1 MSLAGPSSE
10 AELLARARAIAGRT
24 FEWLA
29 AEQGRDVPEDLR
41 RAKGWVGQ
49 LVETALG
56 ATAST
61 RPTPD
66 FDVLGVEL
74 KTIPIDRDGRPR
86 ESTYVC
92 TAPLAEIARVEWEAS
107 PIRAKL
113 ARVLW
118 IPVEA
123 DPATP
128 LARRRVGSPLLW
140 SPSPEED
147 AILRADFEELASLIA
162 HGFVDSIT
170 AHRGRWL
177 QLRPKAKDASVR
189 TWGLDDAGAP
199 ERTLPRGYY
208 LRRTFTERLLER
220 YFAR

>member
-1 MSLAGPSSE
+1 MTVGPSSE
-10 AELLARARAIAGRT
+10 RELFARAQAIAGRSLG
-24 FEWLA
+24 WLA
-29 AEQGRDVPEDLR
+29 EQHGRDVPEDLR

-66 FDVLGVEL
+66 FHELGVEL

-92 TAPLAEIARVEWEAS
+92 TAPLAEIARVEWADS

-123 DPATP
+123 DPRTP
-128 LARRRVGSPLLW
+128 MALRRVGSPLLW

-147 AILRADFEELASLIA
+147 ATLRADFEGLASMIA

-170 AHRGRWL
+170 AHRGTWL

-208 LRRTFTERLLER
+208 LRRAFTEQLLAR